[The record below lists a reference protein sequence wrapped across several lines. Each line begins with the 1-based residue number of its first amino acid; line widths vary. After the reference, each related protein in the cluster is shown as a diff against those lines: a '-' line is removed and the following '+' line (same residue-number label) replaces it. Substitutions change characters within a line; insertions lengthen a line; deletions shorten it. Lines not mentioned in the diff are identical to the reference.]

1 MTFGAIT
8 GYIVEIL
15 PAVPP
20 LTGGIWVMPSRPARV
35 LCVGNGEDH
44 LQTRCAVLGS
54 VGYIA
59 KRADLP
65 EAETLLRTDEF
76 DLVIVSAWLEE
87 RERERILA
95 AAGKT
100 PALVLSELTLA
111 EKMLAQVE
119 RLLGR

>member
-1 MTFGAIT
+1 M
-8 GYIVEIL
+8 V
-15 PAVPP
+15 
-20 LTGGIWVMPSRPARV
+20 
-35 LCVGNGEDH
+35 
-44 LQTRCAVLGS
+44 
-54 VGYIA
+54 
-59 KRADLP
+59 
-65 EAETLLRTDEF
+65 
-76 DLVIVSAWLEE
+76 EE

>member
-1 MTFGAIT
+1 
-8 GYIVEIL
+8 
-15 PAVPP
+15 
-20 LTGGIWVMPSRPARV
+20 MPSSRPARL
-35 LCVGNGEDH
+35 LCVGNSGDH
-44 LQTRCAVLGS
+44 LETRCAVLGS
-54 VGYIA
+54 AGYDA
-59 KRADLP
+59 KSAVLP

-100 PALVLSELTLA
+100 PALILSELTLA
-111 EKMLAQVE
+111 EKLLAQVE

>member
-1 MTFGAIT
+1 
-8 GYIVEIL
+8 
-15 PAVPP
+15 
-20 LTGGIWVMPSRPARV
+20 MPSRPARV

-65 EAETLLRTDEF
+65 EAETLLQTDEF

-100 PALVLSELTLA
+100 PALVLNELPLA
-111 EKMLAQVE
+111 EKLLAQVE